1 MSHRKLYYDTLFEGY
16 DVEVFQYTRQQR
28 TFITLKRILE
38 MMQRYASFLKE
49 IQEKSLYKTDTE
61 LTANDEIVTLSTC
74 DYALDPEAGRLVVH
88 AKLVKEIK
96 EKV

>member
-1 MSHRKLYYDTLFEGY
+1 
-16 DVEVFQYTRQQR
+16 
-28 TFITLKRILE
+28 
-38 MMQRYASFLKE
+38 MMK
-49 IQEKSLYKTDTE
+49 I
-61 LTANDEIVTLSTC
+61 TLSTC